1 MCFQDTLSAQQSHDT
16 PISGRAP
23 EPPQSPPF
31 ITFSAG
37 QALWKLYQLW
47 QGGDETPLRLS
58 LLSGEDPCNA
68 LLGDNLPREHQRLQ
82 LLLNDA
88 AQARLEAL
96 SASPDA
102 LDEWALVFLTRDELA
117 AWLFL
122 FPAVGQGRALT
133 NARLQQAL
141 LRHNITTGIRWD
153 TLRQLP
159 TLSQRHFRMVPIAV
173 GTAPIPGRDGR
184 IADHFPR
191 TIGAE
196 VQVDVLAHEDY
207 ESLHLVRDIEEHDVI
222 CDIFPATKGTPGLT
236 VTGRAL
242 DAPDGRAVTVP
253 QGRNT
258 CLSEDGLHL
267 VAACRGHVVFSGRSF
282 HVKPVLELREPF
294 VSPQQVVKFL
304 GDIHI
309 HGDLPDGASVYA
321 IGTVQVDGAVGA
333 CTIEAGEN
341 IILSSGAQGVNRA
354 SLRAQRSVYAK
365 YLDHCT
371 VYARESVQA
380 DCIIRCEIYSND
392 MVRVRTGLG
401 AIIGGTVR
409 ATREVSATMVGS
421 QAFRPTHIFL
431 GGQPCEEAER
441 AQVLQEIEDT
451 DRIIA
456 ELSRRTDEE
465 AARQLPKLKL
475 HQGVARLKLEK
486 FDRELEAAAKA
497 REALDCRLLCDT
509 AYPETIVTIRHKEIL
524 VDQITQSCAIG
535 AAGGHVGWL

>member
-102 LDEWALVFLTRDELA
+102 LDERALVFLTRDELA

-207 ESLHLVRDIEEHDVI
+207 ESLHLVRDIEEHDVV
-222 CDIFPATKGTPGLT
+222 CDIFPPP
-236 VTGRAL
+236 RAHR
-242 DAPDGRAVTVP
+242 ASPSPDGPWTLPTAGLSPCPRAAT
-253 QGRNT
+253 
-258 CLSEDGLHL
+258 
-267 VAACRGHVVFSGRSF
+267 
-282 HVKPVLELREPF
+282 PVCP
-294 VSPQQVVKFL
+294 
-304 GDIHI
+304 
-309 HGDLPDGASVYA
+309 
-321 IGTVQVDGAVGA
+321 
-333 CTIEAGEN
+333 
-341 IILSSGAQGVNRA
+341 
-354 SLRAQRSVYAK
+354 
-365 YLDHCT
+365 
-371 VYARESVQA
+371 
-380 DCIIRCEIYSND
+380 
-392 MVRVRTGLG
+392 RTGCIWWPPV
-401 AIIGGTVR
+401 AVMW
-409 ATREVSATMVGS
+409 S
-421 QAFRPTHIFL
+421 FR
-431 GGQPCEEAER
+431 
-441 AQVLQEIEDT
+441 
-451 DRIIA
+451 
-456 ELSRRTDEE
+456 
-465 AARQLPKLKL
+465 
-475 HQGVARLKLEK
+475 
-486 FDRELEAAAKA
+486 AAA
-497 REALDCRLLCDT
+497 
-509 AYPETIVTIRHKEIL
+509 
-524 VDQITQSCAIG
+524 SM
-535 AAGGHVGWL
+535 